1 MEIDYMVENSLLKK
15 ALGYKIKEVQ
25 KITDPDG
32 GLTIKETLKEIP
44 PDTTAQIFWLKN
56 RVKDK
61 WRDVNKV
68 KLQGNM
74 EVDSLQKLSDA
85 DLEKLAIKYSI
96 KVQGITL
103 IDQTRRLELIEK
115 IQKIQQQE
123 NILKELKVRGCK
135 KSLLAFTE
143 YTKKNYKANWHH
155 KYTARK
161 LDDFITGKI
170 KN

>member
-1 MEIDYMVENSLLKK
+1 MKSKAPEKLNIKKHYYELRVQPKLKLIQNWCKDGELEATICKRLGVGISTFARYKNKYEELREALKNGKMEIDYMVENSLLKK

-68 KLQGNM
+68 KLQGNI
-74 EVDSLQKLSDA
+74 EVNSLQKLSDA

-96 KVQGITL
+96 KV
-103 IDQTRRLELIEK
+103 
-115 IQKIQQQE
+115 
-123 NILKELKVRGCK
+123 
-135 KSLLAFTE
+135 
-143 YTKKNYKANWHH
+143 
-155 KYTARK
+155 
-161 LDDFITGKI
+161 
-170 KN
+170 

>member
-68 KLQGNM
+68 KLQGNI
-74 EVDSLQKLSDA
+74 EVNSLQKLSDA

-96 KVQGITL
+96 KV
-103 IDQTRRLELIEK
+103 
-115 IQKIQQQE
+115 
-123 NILKELKVRGCK
+123 
-135 KSLLAFTE
+135 
-143 YTKKNYKANWHH
+143 
-155 KYTARK
+155 
-161 LDDFITGKI
+161 
-170 KN
+170 